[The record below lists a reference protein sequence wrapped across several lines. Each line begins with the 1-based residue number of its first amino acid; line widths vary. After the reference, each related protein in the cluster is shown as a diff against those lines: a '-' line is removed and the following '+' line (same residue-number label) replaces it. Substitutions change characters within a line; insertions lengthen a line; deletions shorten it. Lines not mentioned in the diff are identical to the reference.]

1 MITADADGNYDKL
14 LDFVDAKTGEN
25 YFIPPDSIIQRF
37 G

>member
-1 MITADADGNYDKL
+1 MITAYDDGNYAKL

-25 YFIPPDSIIQRF
+25 YFIAPDSIIQRF